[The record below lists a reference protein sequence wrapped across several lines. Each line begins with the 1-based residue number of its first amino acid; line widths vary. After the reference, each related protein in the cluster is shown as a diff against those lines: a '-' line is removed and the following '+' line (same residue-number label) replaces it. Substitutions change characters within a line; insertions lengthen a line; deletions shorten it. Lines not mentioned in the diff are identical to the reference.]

1 MKTLK
6 RYLSNPYVAL
16 VLGMLFMIFSSAKW
30 TIFIAPWFGLAFLL
44 YFSRNVKL
52 WQVLVFGVLGLYIS
66 GLLAV
71 YEVFPAPLPIFMI
84 ILMIVSLKS
93 IIPYLIDKLS
103 KAKEKGFLGTL
114 IFPAAFISL
123 EYLNTLES
131 GDVWSS
137 IANTQ
142 YQFKAI
148 QQIASVFGI
157 WGISFLVAWFASLF
171 NWMTGLNW
179 EWKKIKRGVAIAAT
193 IYVVVLAFGIFRL
206 AFSHTSADEYVKI
219 AGVTLDNTNVME
231 TLYEDEFGKTI
242 RIKPE
247 TSQASPELQEANK
260 AMIPFIENPA
270 DDKYKRTLETLEGN
284 LELLFQKTALLADEG
299 AKIVVWSEAISLI
312 INNQEESVIQRAKEL
327 AREKGIYLFISLG
340 VINPGPYSPDRLL
353 LVNKTMTLTPE
364 GELANTYLKSN
375 PVPFAEQ
382 DYGSDDIMPVID
394 TPYGK
399 LSPVICYD
407 ADFPHFMKQAGS
419 NKTDILLIPSGD
431 WKAIDPYH
439 AQMAVLRGIE
449 NGVSIVRP
457 VSRATSL
464 ATDPYG
470 NIIAKMDFF
479 SSADKTIIANVK
491 TRGVATIYNT
501 IGDVLPYL
509 SLVLTAYI
517 ILDILF
523 RAVLRRKKS
532 YLKGKTR
539 ALET

>member
-1 MKTLK
+1 
-6 RYLSNPYVAL
+6 
-16 VLGMLFMIFSSAKW
+16 
-30 TIFIAPWFGLAFLL
+30 
-44 YFSRNVKL
+44 
-52 WQVLVFGVLGLYIS
+52 
-66 GLLAV
+66 
-71 YEVFPAPLPIFMI
+71 
-84 ILMIVSLKS
+84 
-93 IIPYLIDKLS
+93 
-103 KAKEKGFLGTL
+103 
-114 IFPAAFISL
+114 
-123 EYLNTLES
+123 
-131 GDVWSS
+131 
-137 IANTQ
+137 
-142 YQFKAI
+142 
-148 QQIASVFGI
+148 
-157 WGISFLVAWFASLF
+157 
-171 NWMTGLNW
+171 
-179 EWKKIKRGVAIAAT
+179 
-193 IYVVVLAFGIFRL
+193 
-206 AFSHTSADEYVKI
+206 
-219 AGVTLDNTNVME
+219 
-231 TLYEDEFGKTI
+231 
-242 RIKPE
+242 
-247 TSQASPELQEANK
+247 
-260 AMIPFIENPA
+260 
-270 DDKYKRTLETLEGN
+270 
-284 LELLFQKTALLADEG
+284 
-299 AKIVVWSEAISLI
+299 
-312 INNQEESVIQRAKEL
+312 
-327 AREKGIYLFISLG
+327 
-340 VINPGPYSPDRLL
+340 
-353 LVNKTMTLTPE
+353 MTLTPE

-539 ALET
+539 ALEA